1 MGFFKFKK
9 KNITRDNSDP
19 VVAAVITNT
28 VSSEIY
34 QDILRQ
40 NNVRFIC
47 RQQGAG
53 GYLKHLIGSATIPDY
68 IYVKSEDY
76 EQARELYET
85 YIQNN
90 GQIEILDSEED

>member
-1 MGFFKFKK
+1 MAC
-9 KNITRDNSDP
+9 R
-19 VVAAVITNT
+19 VVDHGEALGADLPGDGGGA
-28 VSSEIY
+28 EIY

-53 GYLKHLIGSATIPDY
+53 GYLKHLIGSASIPDY
-68 IYVKSEDY
+68 IYVKSDDY

>member
-47 RQQGAG
+47 KQQGAG

-85 YIQNN
+85 
-90 GQIEILDSEED
+90 

>member
-47 RQQGAG
+47 KQQGAG

>member
-1 MGFFKFKK
+1 MGLFSFKK
-9 KNITRDNSDP
+9 KDMVESSSEP
-19 VVAAVITNT
+19 VVVAVISNT

-53 GYLKHLIGSATIPDY
+53 GYLKHLIGSASIPDY
-68 IYVKSEDY
+68 IYVKSDDY

>member
-1 MGFFKFKK
+1 MGLFSLKK
-9 KNITRDNSDP
+9 KEVNKGNNEP
-19 VVAAVITNT
+19 VVAAVVQNT

-40 NNVRFIC
+40 NNIRFIC

-53 GYLKHLIGSATIPDY
+53 GYLKHLIGSAAIPDY

>member
-1 MGFFKFKK
+1 MGLFSLKK
-9 KNITRDNSDP
+9 KKEAKMSNDP
-19 VVAAVITNT
+19 VVVAVITNT

-76 EQARELYET
+76 EQARELFET
-85 YIQNN
+85 YIQND